1 MEFFFIE
8 YAGFLAKT
16 VTLVIAILVVLASFA
31 ALRSKGRRKS
41 TGQLQVSKLNDFYK
55 GLRERLEQ
63 TLLDKDQLKAL
74 RKAEGKAEKGR
85 EEKNKDKPAAKPRV
99 FVLDFD
105 GDIKASATESL
116 RHEITALLTLAT
128 PKDEVVLRLESGG
141 GMVHSYGLASSQL
154 ARIRQAGVPL
164 TVCIDKVAASG
175 GYMMACIGEKIISAP
190 FAILGSIGVVAQLP
204 NVNRLLK
211 KHDIDFE
218 VLTAGEYKRTLTV
231 FGENTEK
238 GREKFQ
244 EDLDITHELFKNFVS
259 NYRPQLAIDEVATGE
274 VWLGVA
280 AQGKGLVDELKTSD
294 EYLAERAKGAELY
307 HLHYAERK
315 KPAGTHRHGGQR
327 LGGSRAA
334 QLVEPPDPAAVLVI
348 RGQNRQFPVGASLL
362 AIAAAQPTSSVQTHR
377 HREQARSHSG
387 SGGAGH

>member
-1 MEFFFIE
+1 MDFFTE
-8 YAGFLAKT
+8 YASFLAKT
-16 VTLVIAILVVLASFA
+16 VTLVVAILVVLASFA

-41 TGQLQVSKLNDFYK
+41 AGQLQVSKLNDFYK

-74 RKAEGKAEKGR
+74 RKGQAKTEKT
-85 EEKNKDKPAAKPRV
+85 AKKQQTQPEPKSRV

-154 ARIRQAGVPL
+154 ARIRDAGVPL

-175 GYMMACIGEKIISAP
+175 GYMMACIGDKIISAP

-244 EDLDITHELFKNFVS
+244 EDLDITHQLFKNFVAR
-259 NYRPQLAIDEVATGE
+259 YRPQLAIDEVATGE
-274 VWLGVA
+274 IWLGIA
-280 AQGKGLVDELKTSD
+280 ALENQLVDELKTSD
-294 EYLAERAKGAELY
+294 EYLAQKARQAEVY

-315 KPAGTHRHGGQR
+315 SLQERIGM
-327 LGGSRAA
+327 AA
-334 QLVEPPDPAAVLVI
+334 
-348 RGQNRQFPVGASLL
+348 
-362 AIAAAQPTSSVQTHR
+362 
-377 HREQARSHSG
+377 SG
-387 SGGAGH
+387 SVDRVLLSWWSRLTQQRFW